1 MHRYAYADA
10 QSKKVYYIYIYMYI
24 VSTLGVIPIFKV
36 WKLRDER
43 LRQPT
48 SVY

>member
-1 MHRYAYADA
+1 MHMQMHRVRKYI
-10 QSKKVYYIYIYMYI
+10 IYIYMYI